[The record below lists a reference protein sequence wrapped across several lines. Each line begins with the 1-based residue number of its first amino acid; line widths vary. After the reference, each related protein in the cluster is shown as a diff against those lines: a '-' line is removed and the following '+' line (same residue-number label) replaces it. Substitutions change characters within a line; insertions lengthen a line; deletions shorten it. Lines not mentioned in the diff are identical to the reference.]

1 MLVVM
6 VLVGACG
13 DDTSVQIDAAA
24 VDSNPT
30 VTEGDHVQGLKQHA
44 QGETDS
50 GALPTILATTRL
62 WGDLV
67 SGIVCDGQAHVKI
80 LMPMG
85 ADPHTYQLSLADRAV
100 LQDASLVVM
109 NGVLEEGVATTIR
122 SVEDLSLIHI

>member
-1 MLVVM
+1 MGPFKVICCMLVVL

-50 GALPTILATTRL
+50 GALR
-62 WGDLV
+62 
-67 SGIVCDGQAHVKI
+67 
-80 LMPMG
+80 
-85 ADPHTYQLSLADRAV
+85 
-100 LQDASLVVM
+100 
-109 NGVLEEGVATTIR
+109 R
-122 SVEDLSLIHI
+122 SFAIHMRSDKSRPIEDKRQGLTEFLDNSDYCPVIYCRS